1 MNQEKAK
8 ISNSFNQF
16 LNDLTN
22 RFRKIYE
29 SLKKKV
35 YGVSELDEA
44 KPIEEIQQR
53 TDIFVVFLGLLLVS
67 IVTWLISPTITIIAL
82 TLTFIFGI
90 VAISL
95 NHQVGQTGII
105 NFGVVGF
112 FAVGAYA
119 TALLTIMG
127 WFWLFALIGGMIIS
141 GIVAFIVSIPS
152 LKLREDYFAIAII
165 TLGEIFRVAFQQ
177 EDWLVFPPSARGFY
191 GGTRGLT
198 PSNAIVNDIK
208 RLLGDIPPHKAILD
222 TIRNIL
228 VGLGIPETLP
238 IDINF
243 LNWFRFSAELRVA
256 NIFLISSAEARNL
269 IFLGII
275 IICCIITYVIFERI
289 YNSPIG
295 RLNKAIRE
303 DDLAIGSLG
312 FDVYKHKIIAMT
324 LGSMFA
330 GLAGG
335 LIAYHQGSINPLDF
349 VPLVTFI
356 IWTVMVVGGFAN
368 HRGAIIGA
376 LVVLASQPIVVNQKA
391 NITSFFG
398 SLMDPFLPAIV
409 DAFIPA
415 IQAIGIFGTIAFP
428 TNAPLIPLGEIISLS
443 LVVVAAILALLFI
456 IAYRQPQEWKYR
468 KEILYLSGFLLIIT
482 LLLHILSQ
490 IGFPTDDPLIL
501 LDVSI
506 SLSFVVVTA
515 ILALLFI
522 IAYRQPQEW
531 KYRKEILYLSGFLL
545 IITLIPFILSHLPI
559 LPVLTFDFHSN
570 ITDIQFVALS
580 IFFKELDPL
589 LARSIALGLIM
600 VLFLLFRP
608 EGVLKERR
616 IYTINSRE
624 QLEEYQENKKSQ
636 GNNFSSD
643 SAKNQETT
651 NSGRFD
657 PEKEL
662 LRTENLNKSF
672 GGITALQDVSIAV
685 KRGPLIGIIGPNG
698 SGKST
703 FFNVVTGLHDQ
714 DRNKEGKIIFDDQNI
729 TTLETHERH
738 QLGLGRTFQQGRL
751 FPNMTV
757 LENLLVAPPF
767 QIGISLKKALFRAKW
782 IEQEKELHQRA
793 FQILDFLD
801 ILHIWEHK
809 TSDISGGQQKLVSLG
824 RSLMSENKLI
834 LLDEPVAGVNPTL
847 ANKIFN
853 RIVDLQESGEQS
865 FVIIEHNMDVQLSYC
880 DYIYVFNKGEI
891 VAEGTCDQ
899 IIKDETVIEAYLGG

>member
-1 MNQEKAK
+1 MNQEKSE
-8 ISNSFNQF
+8 ISKSFNQF
-16 LNDLTN
+16 LNDLIN

-29 SLKKKV
+29 SIKKKV
-35 YGVSELDEA
+35 YGVSELGEE
-44 KPIEEIQQR
+44 KPIEEIERR
-53 TDIFVVFLGLLLVS
+53 TDIFTVFLSLLIVS
-67 IVTWLISPTITIIAL
+67 FITWLIAPVITILAL

-105 NFGVVGF
+105 NFGVVGL
-112 FAVGAYA
+112 FAVGAYT

-127 WFWLFALIGGMIIS
+127 WFWLFALMGGMIIS
-141 GIVAFIVSIPS
+141 GIAALLVSLPS

-165 TLGEIFRVAFQQ
+165 TLGEIFRVIFQQ
-177 EDWLVFPPSARGFY
+177 EDWLVFPPAARGFY

-198 PSNAIVNDIK
+198 PTNVIVNDIK
-208 RLLGDIPPHKAILD
+208 RLLGDNPPHKVILD
-222 TIRNIL
+222 IIHDIL
-228 VGLGIPETLP
+228 IGLGIPETLP

-243 LNWFRFSAELRVA
+243 INWFSFSVELRA
-256 NIFLISSAEARNL
+256 AKIFLVSSAEARNL

-303 DDLAIGSLG
+303 DDLAIESLG
-312 FDVYKHKIIAMT
+312 FDVYKHKIMAMT

-335 LIAYHQGSINPLDF
+335 LMAYHQGSINPLDF
-349 VPLVTFI
+349 IPLVTFI
-356 IWTVMVVGGFAN
+356 IWTIMVVGGFAN

-391 NITSFFG
+391 NITNFFG
-398 SLMDPFLPAIV
+398 ALMDPLLPAIV
-409 DAFIPA
+409 DALVPA

-428 TNAPLIPLGEIISLS
+428 TNDPDTALILLDVTIPLSFM
-443 LVVVAAILALLFI
+443 VVTAILALIFI
-456 IAYRQPQEWKYR
+456 IAYKQPQEWKYR
-468 KEILYLSGFLLIIT
+468 KNTLYI
-482 LLLHILSQ
+482 
-490 IGFPTDDPLIL
+490 
-501 LDVSI
+501 
-506 SLSFVVVTA
+506 
-515 ILALLFI
+515 
-522 IAYRQPQEW
+522 
-531 KYRKEILYLSGFLL
+531 SGFLL

-559 LPVLTFDFHSN
+559 LPVLTFDFHRN
-570 ITDIQFVALS
+570 LIDVQFVALS
-580 IFFKELDPL
+580 IFFKTLDPL
-589 LARSIALGLIM
+589 LARSIALGIMM

-636 GNNFSSD
+636 GKEFSSD
-643 SAKNQETT
+643 SAKNPEASNPGSS
-651 NSGRFD
+651 NS
-657 PEKEL
+657 EKEL
-662 LRTENLNKSF
+662 LHTERLNKSF
-672 GGITALQDVSIAV
+672 GGITALQEVSIAV
-685 KRGPLIGIIGPNG
+685 KKGPLIGIIGPNG

-729 TTLETHERH
+729 TTLATHERH
-738 QLGLGRTFQQGRL
+738 QLGLGRTFQQARL
-751 FPNMTV
+751 FPEMTV

-767 QIGISLKKALFRAKW
+767 QIGTSLRNALFKSKW
-782 IEQEKELHQRA
+782 AEQEKELHKRA

-847 ANKIFN
+847 ANRIFD
-853 RIVDLQESGEQS
+853 RIAHLQESGEQS

-891 VAEGTCDQ
+891 VAEGTPDQ
-899 IIKDETVIEAYLGG
+899 ISSDETVIEAYLGG